1 MRINAAQTQALAAFV
16 SRIRDDWDHPG
27 IVAAIQKAA
36 PLGTPADIGT
46 ALCRL
51 AANLE
56 LRTPAIL
63 ADPGT
68 HWADTTVAKRTPP
81 VMCPEHSMEKAG
93 ACRACI
99 AQAVPVEAVP
109 ILAASVRAA
118 VKRAPVKHSHSEPK
132 PTDLDATR
140 ERADKEQS

>member
-1 MRINAAQTQALAAFV
+1 MRITQAQAQALASFI
-16 SRIRDDWDHPG
+16 SRVRTDWDHPG
-27 IVAAIQKAA
+27 VVAAITKAA

-51 AANLE
+51 AANAE

-81 VMCPEHSMEKAG
+81 VMCPEHSTEKAG
-93 ACRACI
+93 ACRVCI
-99 AQAVPVEAVP
+99 A
-109 ILAASVRAA
+109 RATPPPA
-118 VKRAPVKHSHSEPK
+118 DWRPAPTRTPRTHAR
-132 PTDLDATR
+132 PTPERPSLDATR
-140 ERADKEQS
+140 ARADEEQK

>member
-1 MRINAAQTQALAAFV
+1 MRITAAQTQALAAFV

-27 IVAAIQKAA
+27 IVAAITKAA

-51 AANLE
+51 AANAE

-81 VMCPEHSMEKAG
+81 VMCPEHSTEKAG
-93 ACRACI
+93 ACRVCI
-99 AQAVPVEAVP
+99 A
-109 ILAASVRAA
+109 RATPPPA
-118 VKRAPVKHSHSEPK
+118 DWRPAPTRTPRTHTR
-132 PTDLDATR
+132 PTPERPSLDATHA
-140 ERADKEQS
+140 RADEEQK